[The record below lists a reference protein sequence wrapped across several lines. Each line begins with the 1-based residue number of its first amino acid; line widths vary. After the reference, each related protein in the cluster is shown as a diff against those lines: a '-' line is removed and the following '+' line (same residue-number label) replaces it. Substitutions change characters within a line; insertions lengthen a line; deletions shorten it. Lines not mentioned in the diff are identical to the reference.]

1 MNSTGTQTLQ
11 NYYKEKIQLLSDF
24 GIKATAKIRTEL
36 KACTSEIQLD
46 NICKSLIFN
55 ALK

>member
-1 MNSTGTQTLQ
+1 MNSTETQILQ
-11 NYYKEKIQLLSDF
+11 SYYKEKIQLLSDF

-36 KACTSEIQLD
+36 KACTNEIQLD